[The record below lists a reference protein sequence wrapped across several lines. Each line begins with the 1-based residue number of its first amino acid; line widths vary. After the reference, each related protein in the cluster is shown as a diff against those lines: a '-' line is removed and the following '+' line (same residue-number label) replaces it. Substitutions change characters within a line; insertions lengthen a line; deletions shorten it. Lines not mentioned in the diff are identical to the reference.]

1 MITETLTHKHY
12 ANKAGTGSRTQR
24 RIRATVLA
32 LAALTG
38 HSDGATWVVC
48 VACGERAVV
57 GGAPSAMD
65 TFNMGHV
72 VADAC
77 GGGYCPCNLLP
88 LCRQCNADMGDD
100 TLTDV
105 LTPHYDNRSIWNG
118 ELSADPGMSTAPQT
132 NRGRARWTAPQG
144 A

>member
-1 MITETLTHKHY
+1 MITTTTNHRHY
-12 ANKAGTGSRTQR
+12 ANKGKTSSIIQR
-24 RIRATVLA
+24 RIRTTVLA

-48 VACGERAVV
+48 VACGERATV
-57 GGAPSAMD
+57 GGSPTAMD

-72 VADAC
+72 VADAN

-118 ELSADPGMSTAPQT
+118 EMSSDPGLSSAPSAQ
-132 NRGRARWTAPQG
+132 RGKARWMAPTAL
-144 A
+144 

>member
-1 MITETLTHKHY
+1 MDATTTHRHY
-12 ANKAGTGSRTQR
+12 ANRKVTGSKVQR
-24 RIRATVLA
+24 QIRATVLA

-48 VACGERAVV
+48 VGCAQRAIV
-57 GGAPSAMD
+57 GGAPSSMD

-77 GGGYCPCNLLP
+77 GGGFCPCNLLP
-88 LCRQCNADMGDD
+88 LCRQCNADMGEA

-105 LTPHYDNRSIWNG
+105 LVPHYDNRSMWDG
-118 ELSADPGMSTAPQT
+118 KLSLDPGMSTAPQAI
-132 NRGRARWTAPQG
+132 RGRARWTVPQG
-144 A
+144 V